1 MTEQTGKSELPQYL
15 PKMDKQLEAV
25 NLKLHPPAEELANKY
40 INEFAVSLILQ
51 AKLLAWNRND
61 DIVLSNHVE
70 AALSYIRKSEEKK
83 RAREIAIIFGSVL
96 IGAFIQGAL
105 TELANNRAVWVFVY
119 AILGMVGAFLVFWGF
134 RK

>member
-1 MTEQTGKSELPQYL
+1 MTEQPGKSEPPQYL

-40 INEFAVSLILQ
+40 INEFAASLILQ

-119 AILGMVGAFLVFWGF
+119 AVLGMVGAFLVFWGF